1 MSNKDYAVMLL
12 PKNPKWGESYDTATG
27 FTEEIAIPVAKKL
40 RETGEDALVLNMK
53 TNCFVEYDETSKRT
67 LDKFTEQL
75 QSTTSNRL
83 TPRVNKI

>member
-40 RETGEDALVLNMK
+40 REMGENPLVLNMK
-53 TNCFVEYDETSKRT
+53 EKYFVEYDETSKSA
-67 LDKFTEQL
+67 LDKVTEQL
-75 QSTTSNRL
+75 KATTPNPL
-83 TPRVNKI
+83 TPRVNRI